1 MYQNKS
7 LLPPINQKLISR
19 KLDACLIPQIT
30 SSRIYPRDL
39 ASGDS
44 VFPQHPRGGGELQ
57 AKQAGLH
64 TAPWWSC
71 ARASTGIGPE
81 PALELD
87 RGQRD
92 LAGIDAWLRSPN
104 YHTKSPQCP
113 FILRPLPS
121 REGISSFAIFFP
133 HYFLFPPLTH
143 LSSSQSLSFPS
154 RPSLSLNS
162 WTFFLFLSLSPFFNS
177 TLSLRPSSSPFSLGI
192 QDRRGGNL
200 TCILY
205 AWYYAET
212 GKGSNGRIKR
222 DQEQRCCH

>member
-19 KLDACLIPQIT
+19 KLDACLIPQIR

-133 HYFLFPPLTH
+133 SLFSFSSTYTSLIFSVPLFS
-143 LSSSQSLSFPS
+143 LSSKSF
-154 RPSLSLNS
+154 LKLLD
-162 WTFFLFLSLSPFFNS
+162 F
-177 TLSLRPSSSPFSLGI
+177 FSLPFPVS
-192 QDRRGGNL
+192 L
-200 TCILY
+200 L
-205 AWYYAET
+205 
-212 GKGSNGRIKR
+212 
-222 DQEQRCCH
+222 